1 MSIQPLS
8 LNANQLTEFQNWKQV
23 NSENFSLIDYLFGV
37 SNMEVAIA
45 FTKLFWP
52 DFIEYENGV
61 FFASTFNSEIY
72 AQWKEKLGHD
82 IGAIERV
89 INHKHIDD
97 LLPGAENVGYENLL
111 YLAQVLTQ
119 MWESRLKLLYPDRHF
134 KMQLNQDEGSV
145 VLMFYQVMDEDKNI
159 NIDKKR

>member
-1 MSIQPLS
+1 MSIEILLFDQPERRRFLKIMSIQPIS
-8 LNANQLTEFQNWKQV
+8 LNPDKLTNFQKWKQV
-23 NSENFSLIDYLFGV
+23 NSKDFSLLDYLVGV

-52 DFIEYENGV
+52 DFIEHEMGV
-61 FFASTFNSEIY
+61 FLASTFNSKTY
-72 AQWKEKLGHD
+72 GQWKDKLGND

-119 MWESRLKLLYPDRHF
+119 IWESRLKLL
-134 KMQLNQDEGSV
+134 S
-145 VLMFYQVMDEDKNI
+145 
-159 NIDKKR
+159 